1 MAIAA
6 PGPVLG
12 RNSDGT
18 LVAPAP
24 VDYVSWTERIAGF
37 AGSDELKATQRTLLL
52 AGKISPRAK
61 NEFEALG
68 WTVREEAG
76 A

>member
-12 RNSDGT
+12 RDRDGT

-37 AGSDELKATQRTLLL
+37 AGSEDLKAAQWTVLLTR
-52 AGKISPRAK
+52 KMSPRAK
-61 NEFEALG
+61 KEFEALDC
-68 WTVREEAG
+68 TVREG
-76 A
+76 IGS